1 MRLGEVGETDF
12 PNVIIKFFLL
22 FSFLPLA
29 TLMMK
34 PVSVKNTGR
43 EKKEIKDLKLLA
55 FFKIEKSEVL
65 LQRDR

>member
-43 EKKEIKDLKLLA
+43 EKKRNQRFEIAGLFKDR
-55 FFKIEKSEVL
+55 EK
-65 LQRDR
+65 